1 MLSQKFRDT
10 GRTSRIIEKA
20 KEMVL
25 NGDSVAV
32 VMMHSANSLDRFF
45 DEDIIKTGRI
55 KIINWCNENI
65 NWKTLSL
72 YGLDNK
78 YKLLFDHCVLEE
90 KFPNITDSPIRNI
103 MDLYTIAAL
112 ELNN

>member
-1 MLSQKFRDT
+1 
-10 GRTSRIIEKA
+10 
-20 KEMVL
+20 MVL
-25 NGDSVAV
+25 NGDWVAL
-32 VMMHSANSLDRFF
+32 VMFNNCSLKNLF

-55 KIINWCNENI
+55 KIIDRGSENI
-65 NWKTLSL
+65 NWRTLSL

-78 YKLLFDHCVLEE
+78 YKLLFDHCVLEDR
-90 KFPNITDSPIRNI
+90 FPNINESPIQNI